1 MAGPGDGA
9 GCLRRHVRV
18 SGLGLHVGSALPR
31 GSTGSHSQRIVSAS
45 ASERATKYRPC
56 CSPRCPPSSSCAAS
70 SQLRLVAVPSLL
82 AAARTPAM
90 TERSCSS
97 VSRSSPSRQQSAC
110 IRPAASMPALPPAP
124 SSRSARKSEP
134 RCSLLS
140 ELRAGVGR
148 GSSLPRLGTNSSSIV
163 TFFKRRSPSHS
174 RSKKLR
180 ETASCGEER
189 ELGEGRGWRLD
200 TRWGLRSAAAFLL
213 RPWKRRPSVQL
224 EL

>member
-1 MAGPGDGA
+1 M
-9 GCLRRHVRV
+9 
-18 SGLGLHVGSALPR
+18 GSALPR
-31 GSTGSHSQRIVSAS
+31 GSTCSRSQRIVSAS

-70 SQLRLVAVPSLL
+70 SQLRLVAAPSLL
-82 AAARTPAM
+82 PAARTSAM
-90 TERSCSS
+90 IPRSCSS

-110 IRPAASMPALPPAP
+110 IRPAALKLPSEL

-148 GSSLPRLGTNSSSIV
+148 GSSLLRLGTYSSSML

-180 ETASCGEER
+180 ETPSCGEER
-189 ELGEGRGWRLD
+189 ELGERELGERELGEREL
-200 TRWGLRSAAAFLL
+200 GEAA
-213 RPWKRRPSVQL
+213 R
-224 EL
+224 